1 MSNSIYW
8 IWLQQR
14 LGAGAKTQK
23 LLDYFEGD
31 IKAVFEAESYPPEL
45 NKYSDKLADKELE
58 SSNNII
64 DYCNLKGYKILTP
77 CERDYPDSLREIPDY
92 PCALYVCGE
101 IDFNREPMI
110 ALVGARKASYYGLN
124 VATRLSY
131 SLSVGGV
138 TVVSG
143 GALGT
148 DSAAHK
154 GSLLAGKKT
163 VMVLGCG
170 LDGGYL
176 KDNAE
181 LFEAVKRNG
190 AVVSEFPPETKAS
203 RFTFPIRNRL
213 IAALCLATVVV
224 QAGVKSGSLITARL
238 ARQYGRD
245 VFGVPGGI
253 YNKDFQGVNEL
264 IRDGAGVVT
273 GVSDILE
280 SYAREYPERIDLKK
294 AVSFD
299 ITDKELIYEEIPKT
313 NIEAVDEPIELNM
326 EVKKRLTGLSAK
338 ARLVYDSLETGP
350 KHINEISTLTSL
362 SQAEVLSEL
371 TSLELMDA
379 VMAVEGRKY
388 RAI

>member
-1 MSNSIYW
+1 MNNSIYW
-8 IWLQQR
+8 VWLQQR
-14 LGAGAKTQK
+14 LGAGAKTAE

-31 IKAVFEAESYPPEL
+31 IKALFEAEDYPRSL
-45 NKYSDKLADKELE
+45 IKNSAKLLDKELE

-64 DYCNLKGYKILTP
+64 NYCKNRGYKILTP
-77 CERDYPDSLREIPDY
+77 SDSEYPDSLRDIPDY
-92 PCALYVCGE
+92 PCVLYVCGDF
-101 IDFNREPMI
+101 DFNREPMI

-124 VATRLSY
+124 VATRLSF

-154 GSLLAGKKT
+154 GALLAGKKT

-176 KDNAE
+176 KENVE
-181 LFEAVKRNG
+181 LFEAVKKNG
-190 AVVSEFPPETKAS
+190 AVISEFPPETRAN

-213 IAALCLATVVV
+213 IAAMCLATVVV
-224 QAGVKSGSLITARL
+224 QASVKSGSLITARL

-245 VFGVPGGI
+245 VYGVPGGI

-280 SYAREYPERIDLKK
+280 NYASNPAYNIDLKK
-294 AVSFD
+294 AVNYD
-299 ITDKELIYEEIPKT
+299 ISDKELIYEELPKT
-313 NIEAVDEPIELNM
+313 GIEAVDESIELNM
-326 EVKKRLTGLSAK
+326 EVKKRLTGLSPK

-362 SQAEVLSEL
+362 SQSEVLSHL

-379 VMAVEGRKY
+379 VIAVEGRKY
-388 RAI
+388 KQC

>member
-1 MSNSIYW
+1 M
-8 IWLQQR
+8 
-14 LGAGAKTQK
+14 
-23 LLDYFEGD
+23 
-31 IKAVFEAESYPPEL
+31 IKNGV
-45 NKYSDKLADKELE
+45 KLADKELE

-64 DYCNLKGYKILTP
+64 DYCRKKGYKILTP
-77 CERDYPDSLREIPDY
+77 SDSDYPDSLRDIPDY
-92 PCALYVCGE
+92 PCAIYVCGE
-101 IDFNREPMI
+101 FDFNGEPMI

-154 GSLLAGKKT
+154 GAILAGSKT

-176 KDNAE
+176 KENAD
-181 LFEAVKRNG
+181 LFEAVKNNG
-190 AVVSEFPPETKAS
+190 AVISEFPPETGAN

-213 IAALCLATVVV
+213 IAAMCMATVVV

-245 VFGVPGGI
+245 VYGVPGGI

-280 SYAREYPERIDLKK
+280 NYAGRFKDKIDLEK
-294 AVSFD
+294 AASFD
-299 ITDKELIYEEIPKT
+299 ITDKELIYEELPKT
-313 NIEAVDEPIELNM
+313 GIEAVDEPIELNM
-326 EVKKRLTGLSAK
+326 EIKKRLTGLSAK
-338 ARLVYDSLETGP
+338 SRLVYDSLETGP
-350 KHINEISTLTSL
+350 KHINEISLLTSL
-362 SQAEVLSEL
+362 SQSEVLSHL
-371 TSLELMDA
+371 TTLELMDA
-379 VMAVEGRKY
+379 VVATEGRKY
-388 RAI
+388 RRI